1 MGFPV
6 IRDCNFKNPVILP
19 EKVTD
24 PISIL
29 IKMLTDI
36 RLNEIVLLTLII
48 SENAIKDDANPPSP
62 LKIATICGME
72 VICTFLANINPK
84 IPPVVIPKKI

>member
-1 MGFPV
+1 M

-24 PISIL
+24 PINIL
-29 IKMLTDI
+29 INILIDT

-48 SENAIKDDANPPSP
+48 SENAIKFVEKKEKVILDSCKSKDFSFSKFKKAF
-62 LKIATICGME
+62 LKSQK
-72 VICTFLANINPK
+72 LK
-84 IPPVVIPKKI
+84 Y